1 MEMEVETPKG
11 KSKDWSRQKGRKTDK
26 PKDQLPAKCKRSME
40 MEVETP
46 KGKSKS
52 WSRQMGRKT
61 D

>member
-1 MEMEVETPKG
+1 
-11 KSKDWSRQKGRKTDK
+11 
-26 PKDQLPAKCKRSME
+26 ME